1 VILDVSSHSRPDG
14 ATSATRVRNPRP
26 AQWSLSPPALLFG
39 DDREEP
45 PLLTSAAPDLG
56 TRGREPVSIFL
67 WRFPDNRAGTTP
79 PLDEG
84 ARQRLRA
91 LGYLE

>member
-1 VILDVSSHSRPDG
+1 
-14 ATSATRVRNPRP
+14 VRNRGPPSGVYRR
-26 AQWSLSPPALLFG
+26 LPALLFG

-45 PLLTSAAPDLG
+45 PLLTSAAPDPG
-56 TRGREPVSIFL
+56 TRGRDPVSIFL